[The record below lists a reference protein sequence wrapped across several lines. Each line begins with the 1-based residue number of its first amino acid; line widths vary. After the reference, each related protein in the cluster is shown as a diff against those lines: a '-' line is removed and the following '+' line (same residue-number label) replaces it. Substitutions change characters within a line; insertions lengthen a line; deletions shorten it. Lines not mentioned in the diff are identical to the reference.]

1 MNIIIINICI
11 NWVYRLYEEYILS
24 IKKFIDKNYTD
35 ININILYYDSTLFEI
50 NLINNIDLLKYDK
63 IFYTGDLSI
72 LNEIIK
78 LTNNNFKK
86 IYFINIEQMSH
97 PSYYTYIR
105 NIDNNIN
112 IIDYSEENI
121 PFYKS
126 IYNNI
131 FLFPPYYEYSNNNIL
146 DKNIDIMTIINNNY
160 RKNIINNIDINKKY
174 KLLFIDNCYGKE
186 RDDYFYKTKI
196 YINIHCSELH
206 NTMELIRI
214 VNLIMNKVIVI
225 TSNSIYSDLL
235 YIKDYIIIC
244 NNTSDLSNLINEILK
259 NYNYYYNKIFNNFNN
274 EKYLLYIKKNLDLI
288 IYN

>member
-11 NWVYRLYEEYILS
+11 DWVYRLYEEYILS
-24 IKKFIDKNYTD
+24 LKKFIDNYYKD
-35 ININILYYDSTLFEI
+35 ININILYYDITSFDI
-50 NLINNIDLLKYDK
+50 NTINNLLNYDK
-63 IFYTGDLSI
+63 IFYSGDLNI

-78 LTNNNFKK
+78 LTNNDFKK

-97 PSYYTYIR
+97 PSYYKYIR
-105 NIDNNIN
+105 NINENIN

-126 IYNNI
+126 IYHT
-131 FLFPPYYEYSNNNIL
+131 FLFPPYYENNNIC
-146 DKNIDIMTIINNNY
+146 DKNIDIMSLVNNDY
-160 RKNIINNIDINKKY
+160 RKNIINNIENINNNY

-186 RDDYFYKTKI
+186 RDIYFSKTKI
-196 YINIHCSELH
+196 YINIHCSENH

-214 VNLIMNKVIVI
+214 MNLIVNKVIVI
-225 TSNSIYSDLL
+225 TNNSINSDLL

-244 NNTSDLSNLINEILK
+244 NNNEDFSILINEILN
-259 NYNYYYNKIFNNFNN
+259 NYEYYYNKIFNNFNH
-274 EKYLLYIKKNLDLI
+274 EKYILYIKQNLDLI

>member
-24 IKKFIDKNYTD
+24 IKKFIDKYYID
-35 ININILYYDSTLFEI
+35 VNINIVYYDI
-50 NLINNIDLLKYDK
+50 NLINMNIINNLQLFKYDK
-63 IFYTGDLSI
+63 IFYTGDLNI
-72 LNEIIK
+72 LNEITK
-78 LTNNNFKK
+78 LINNNFKK

-97 PSYYTYIR
+97 QSYYKYIR
-105 NIDNNIN
+105 NIDENIN

-126 IYNNI
+126 IYNT
-131 FLFPPYYEYSNNNIL
+131 FLFPPYYEFVNVNINE
-146 DKNIDIMTIINNNY
+146 KNIDIMSIINNDY
-160 RKNIINNIDINKKY
+160 RKNIINNILNINNY
-174 KLLFIDNCYGKE
+174 KLLFIDNCYGEE
-186 RDDYFYKTKI
+186 RDKYFLKTKI
-196 YINIHCSELH
+196 YINIHCSNNH

-214 VNLIMNKVIVI
+214 INLIMNKVIVI

-244 NNTSDLSNLINEILK
+244 NNIEDLSNLINEVLN
-259 NYNYYYNKIFNNFNN
+259 NYSYYYNKIYSKFNN
-274 EKYLLYIKKNLDLI
+274 EKYILYIKENLDLF

>member
-11 NWVYRLYEEYILS
+11 DWVYRLYEEYILS
-24 IKKFIDKNYTD
+24 LKKFIDNYYKD
-35 ININILYYDSTLFEI
+35 ININILYYDITSFDI
-50 NLINNIDLLKYDK
+50 HLIHNLLKYDK
-63 IFYTGDLSI
+63 IFYSGDLNI

-78 LTNNNFKK
+78 LTNNDFKK

-97 PSYYTYIR
+97 PSYYKYIR
-105 NIDNNIN
+105 NINENIN

-126 IYNNI
+126 IYHT
-131 FLFPPYYEYSNNNIL
+131 FLFPPYYENSNIC
-146 DKNIDIMTIINNNY
+146 DKNIDIMSLVNNDY
-160 RKNIINNIDINKKY
+160 RKNIINNIKNIDNNY

-186 RDDYFYKTKI
+186 RDIYFSKTKI
-196 YINIHCSELH
+196 YINIHCSENH

-214 VNLIMNKVIVI
+214 MNLIINKVIVI
-225 TSNSIYSDLL
+225 TNNSINSDLL

-244 NNTSDLSNLINEILK
+244 NNNEDFSILINEILN
-259 NYNYYYNKIFNNFNN
+259 NYEYYYNKIFNNFNH
-274 EKYLLYIKKNLDLI
+274 EKYILYIKQNLDLI